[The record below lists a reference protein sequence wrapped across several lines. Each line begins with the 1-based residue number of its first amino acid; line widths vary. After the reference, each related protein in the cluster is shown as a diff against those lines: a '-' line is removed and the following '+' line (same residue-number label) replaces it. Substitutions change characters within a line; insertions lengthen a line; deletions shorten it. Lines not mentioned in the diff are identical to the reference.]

1 MSPADRVLLKVI
13 YSHTLTF
20 AQHAQYDFEIDHLF
34 PVKRLKDS
42 ISATGSRG
50 WPMGAFG
57 NLALLRKDLNKR
69 KTDETVPEFLERVTL
84 SNDVELA
91 NSADMVTEA
100 LFVPPE
106 FLAIPKTPDGEDVL
120 TKEFYVAAIEARWSE
135 MRERLLDALQCT

>member
-1 MSPADRVLLKVI
+1 
-13 YSHTLTF
+13 
-20 AQHAQYDFEIDHLF
+20 
-34 PVKRLKDS
+34 
-42 ISATGSRG
+42 
-50 WPMGAFG
+50 MGAFG